1 MQFFKVPLLPDLFSD
16 GEEFVGVAAD
26 RGRKAVVR
34 SGDPNAMEGCVIAEH
49 ILFGEARDTLP
60 GYWVA
65 LAGEGRAPD
74 QAEADIEAL
83 AFGEIYKDVEG
94 AGDSLT
100 IASKVASPALLD
112 PAAPG
117 GVVPE
122 ADERGVAR
130 VTLVELEGAFV
141 GAVLK

>member
-1 MQFFKVPLLPDLFSD
+1 M
-16 GEEFVGVAAD
+16 ATD
-26 RGRKAVVR
+26 RGRKVVVR
-34 SGDPNAMEGCVIAEH
+34 GGDPDAMEGRVIAEH

-94 AGDSLT
+94 ASDSLT

-112 PAAPG
+112 SALLL
-117 GVVPE
+117 GVVS
-122 ADERGVAR
+122 
-130 VTLVELEGAFV
+130 
-141 GAVLK
+141 